1 MSMRY
6 INKGGDFCGKENEAA
21 TSASVAKFDL
31 HKPKVRILQKEN
43 ERCMEPLQFY
53 LTVCLMLGLY
63 WMAGAL
69 LLPLL
74 AEVEKL
80 SPSARL
86 FLRLV
91 LGFFGTTVLVALY
104 YTSGYTVMALTLPVF
119 GVILWLRRK
128 EIRRI
133 STKDFGIEWK
143 AAAEVLAAAALL
155 VLVQLYRND
164 YFNAEVVSMGAL
176 DYGLYATI
184 SEYLKITGIESFS
197 PWYQLFAESADG
209 LAKPYHYGDLWSLV
223 LLFDLSSA
231 APIDNYIYVWI
242 PLINAVL
249 FSGFTAV
256 FRMVSGRQ
264 GWLGPIVA
272 FMALFLNMYMEVWDW
287 SWAFGWSLLLSP
299 KICTFPFG
307 LICWLVARHYSLRYA
322 EVLILGLMMISDVIL
337 APLITLT
344 FSIYYIASAIVHRER
359 RNINLVIILGV
370 PAIAIWLFYMLVGS
384 WQISSVNVPPPQNYY
399 YRLVKF
405 LVASQIKY
413 YLFFMPVMVAV
424 VAVYKHYK
432 NDLKVKET
440 VGLLLMTSFSGSTV
454 QALMNNNFEHFQ
466 FVFITHITTVQLLL
480 LYVLNAMIHW
490 LHTAK
495 NKTVPNIVLAG
506 LILQLSAGIGLSFF
520 LNQSRESC
528 YSNTFKNRAADVLN
542 DKNRIGVAVH
552 EPTLYKILSADPRM
566 CYACNFLKKIG
577 PGYWANQISIPE
589 DMTKLEFPE
598 RRTAIELSPF
608 YRFNEQ
614 YKREAPDYTFE
625 KAQTAFIN
633 KHEVDF
639 IVIEKGARHP
649 AWLAGCADTLLT
661 DPVSGTILATL
672 RRPCFVE
679 PNTPTQ

>member
-1 MSMRY
+1 MERRGEKIKWS
-6 INKGGDFCGKENEAA
+6 F
-21 TSASVAKFDL
+21 S
-31 HKPKVRILQKEN
+31 PKVHILQKEN

-133 STKDFGIEWK
+133 STKDFGVEWK

-164 YFNAEVVSMGAL
+164 YFNAEVLSMGAY
-176 DYGLYATI
+176 DFGIYATVA
-184 SEYLKITGIESFS
+184 EYLKISGIETSS

-209 LAKPYHYGDLWSLV
+209 LAKPYHYGDLWSLA
-223 LLFDLSSA
+223 LLFDLSPA

-242 PLINAVL
+242 PLVNAVL

-272 FMALFLNMYMEVWDW
+272 FMVLFLNMYMEVWDW
-287 SWAFGWSLLLSP
+287 SWAFEGNQIIMP
-299 KICTFPFG
+299 K
-307 LICWLVARHYSLRYA
+307 
-322 EVLILGLMMISDVIL
+322 M
-337 APLITLT
+337 
-344 FSIYYIASAIVHRER
+344 
-359 RNINLVIILGV
+359 VIIQLCLTAWGTTRPQSLKYLGWAYLSFLIV
-370 PAIAIWLFYMLVGS
+370 SDILFLPIVCGAFAGFHLFSRYFLKTKIDLTYLAILIFTPIIILIFYATLGS
-384 WQISSVNVPPPQNYY
+384 FQTSSDTISPPGDEGYVY
-399 YRLVKF
+399 WFIKM
-405 LVASQIKY
+405 LVASQVKY
-413 YLFFMPVMVAV
+413 YIFFSPVILSV
-424 VAVYKHYK
+424 
-432 NDLKVKET
+432 
-440 VGLLLMTSFSGSTV
+440 LLLSMRHRLIFELIVSLLLVSFFGSV
-454 QALMNNNFEHFQ
+454 IHGFFNNNFETFQ
-466 FVFITHITTVQLLL
+466 FPKMAHVSSVQVMTPIAIAVLTT
-480 LYVLNAMIHW
+480 NG
-490 LHTAK
+490 K
-495 NKTVPNIVLAG
+495 NKALRFIILIIVFFQLVMGMYNSIVLYPYRDISYSRAF
-506 LILQLSAGIGLSFF
+506 IQQTKNTLQGKS
-520 LNQSRESC
+520 
-528 YSNTFKNRAADVLN
+528 T
-542 DKNRIGVAVH
+542 IGVSVRTPI
-552 EPTLYKILSADPRM
+552 EYWDFQADPRM

-589 DMTKLEFPE
+589 DMSKLEFPE

-633 KHEVDF
+633 QYEVDF

-649 AWLAGCADTLLT
+649 AWLAGCTDTLLT
-661 DPVSGTILATL
+661 DPVSGTQLMTL
-672 RRPCFVE
+672 KRPCLSK
-679 PNTPTQ
+679 

>member
-1 MSMRY
+1 
-6 INKGGDFCGKENEAA
+6 
-21 TSASVAKFDL
+21 
-31 HKPKVRILQKEN
+31 
-43 ERCMEPLQFY
+43 MEPLQFY

-133 STKDFGIEWK
+133 STKDFGVEWK

-164 YFNAEVVSMGAL
+164 YFNAEVLSMGAY
-176 DYGLYATI
+176 DFGIYATVA
-184 SEYLKITGIESFS
+184 EYLKISGIETSS

-209 LAKPYHYGDLWSLV
+209 LAKPYHYGDLWSLA
-223 LLFDLSSA
+223 LLFDLSPA

-242 PLINAVL
+242 PLVNAVL

-272 FMALFLNMYMEVWDW
+272 FMVLFLNMYMEVWDW
-287 SWAFGWSLLLSP
+287 SWAFEGNQIIMP
-299 KICTFPFG
+299 K
-307 LICWLVARHYSLRYA
+307 
-322 EVLILGLMMISDVIL
+322 M
-337 APLITLT
+337 
-344 FSIYYIASAIVHRER
+344 
-359 RNINLVIILGV
+359 VIIQLCLTAWGTTRPQSLKYLGWAYLSFLIV
-370 PAIAIWLFYMLVGS
+370 SDILFLPIVCGAFAGFHLFSRYFLKTKIDLTYLAILIFTPIIILIFYATLGS
-384 WQISSVNVPPPQNYY
+384 FQTSSDTISPPGDEGYVY
-399 YRLVKF
+399 WFIKM
-405 LVASQIKY
+405 LVASQVKY
-413 YLFFMPVMVAV
+413 YIFFSPVILSV
-424 VAVYKHYK
+424 
-432 NDLKVKET
+432 
-440 VGLLLMTSFSGSTV
+440 LLLSMRHRLIFELIVSLLLVSFFGSV
-454 QALMNNNFEHFQ
+454 IHGFFNNNFETFQ
-466 FVFITHITTVQLLL
+466 FPKMAHVSSVQVMTPIAIAVLTT
-480 LYVLNAMIHW
+480 NG
-490 LHTAK
+490 K
-495 NKTVPNIVLAG
+495 NKALRFIILIIVFFQLVMGMYNSIVLYPYRDISYSRAF
-506 LILQLSAGIGLSFF
+506 IQQTKNTLQGKS
-520 LNQSRESC
+520 
-528 YSNTFKNRAADVLN
+528 T
-542 DKNRIGVAVH
+542 IGVSVRTPI
-552 EPTLYKILSADPRM
+552 EYWDFQADPRM

-589 DMTKLEFPE
+589 DMSKLEFPE

-633 KHEVDF
+633 QYEVDF

-649 AWLAGCADTLLT
+649 AWLAGCTDTLLT
-661 DPVSGTILATL
+661 DPVSGTQLMTL
-672 RRPCFVE
+672 KRPCLSK
-679 PNTPTQ
+679 

>member
-1 MSMRY
+1 MRY
-6 INKGGDFCGKENEAA
+6 INKGGDFCGKGNEAA

-164 YFNAEVVSMGAL
+164 YFNAEVVSVGYY
-176 DYGLYATI
+176 DFGIYATVA
-184 SEYLKITGIESFS
+184 EYLKISGIETSS

-209 LAKPYHYGDLWSLV
+209 LAKPYHYGDLWSLA
-223 LLFDLSSA
+223 LLFDLSPA

-264 GWLGPIVA
+264 GWLGLVVA

-287 SWAFGWSLLLSP
+287 SWAFEWNLLNCP
-299 KICTFPFG
+299 KICAFPLG
-307 LICWLVARHYSLRYA
+307 LTIWLVARYYSVKYMDIFA
-322 EVLILGLMMISDVIL
+322 LILILVFNIVATPIL
-337 APLITLT
+337 ALT
-344 FSIYYIASAIVHRER
+344 FSICYIYR
-359 RNINLVIILGV
+359 NLVFKQNARIVSLA
-370 PAIAIWLFYMLVGS
+370 AIGIAAITIWTLYHLIGT
-384 WQISSVNVPPPQNYY
+384 WQISSVTAESEQSYL
-399 YRLVKF
+399 YRLIKF
-405 LVASQIKY
+405 FVASQIKY
-413 YLFFMPVMVAV
+413 YLFFLPIMIA
-424 VAVYKHYK
+424 ASWIYQHYK
-432 NDLKVKET
+432 RDKTATEAIT
-440 VGLLLMTSFSGSTV
+440 LLLIIALSASMV
-454 QALMNNNFEHFQ
+454 YALMNNNREYFQ
-466 FVFITHITTVQLLL
+466 FIFPHITTIQLLTIIAIAL
-480 LYVLNAMIHW
+480 SIRWIKESGYSGAMRKF
-490 LHTAK
+490 A
-495 NKTVPNIVLAG
+495 LA
-506 LILQLSAGIGLSFF
+506 LALLQLLIGSGIGIFIGD
-520 LNQSRESC
+520 SRESC
-528 YSNTFKNRAADVLN
+528 YANEFNHNAVKLLSGTNTL
-542 DKNRIGVAVH
+542 GVSIH
-552 EPTLYKILSADPRM
+552 NPNIFEGFSADPRM